1 MKRLNID
8 QIQTEGLQARVATC
22 EETVADYAEKIAA
35 GVEFPPVVVFN
46 DGRGFYLADGF
57 HRVLASQRAGKVD
70 VAADIRKGT
79 PADARWFSSG
89 CNVTHG
95 LRRTNADKRR
105 AVEIALSLKPGNS
118 DRAIADHCGVGHSL
132 VSSMRQV
139 SESATCPRMGQD
151 GKTYPPPP
159 KRPVP
164 TRPPERQ
171 PDPED
176 EEKPRVQ
183 AVMPPPK
190 RQEPPAV
197 LDNIGRPI
205 PAHLIELWDRS
216 QEVQD
221 YLTTISRL
229 RGALRAAAE
238 DADPLWADTNTTHAL
253 SHLDQAYTTIKNA
266 IPHTLCPV
274 CQGATP
280 AVSKTCTLCKGR
292 GLISEFKWD
301 RAVPKETKDLIL
313 KTLKKPTS

>member
-46 DGRGFYLADGF
+46 DGSGFYLADGF
-57 HRVLASQRAGKVD
+57 HRVLASQRASKAD

-105 AVEIALSLKPGNS
+105 AVEIALKLKPGVS
-118 DRAIADHCGVGHSL
+118 SRFIAEHCGVGVDL

-139 SESATCPRMGQD
+139 SDSDTSPRTGKD
-151 GKTYPPPP
+151 GKTYPPPAR
-159 KRPVP
+159 RPVP
-164 TRPPERQ
+164 TRQ
-171 PDPED
+171 TDPEAV
-176 EEKPRVQ
+176 EPPRVI
-183 AVMPPPK
+183 ARPVPSRPAPVA
-190 RQEPPAV
+190 EPPAV

-205 PAHLIELWDRS
+205 PAHLLPLWDRS

-229 RGALRAAAE
+229 RAALRGAAE
-238 DADPLWADTNTTHAL
+238 EADELWAACNTSHAL
-253 SHLDQAYTTIKNA
+253 AHLDQAYATVKNA

-274 CQGATP
+274 CQGADP
-280 AVSKTCTLCKGR
+280 KVSKGCTLCKGR
-292 GLISEFKWD
+292 GLISEFCWD
-301 RAVPKETKDLIL
+301 RAVAKETKDLIL
-313 KTLKKPTS
+313 ATLKKPTT